1 MTSKKPASSYHKSNM
16 NQDLSTLSIKFDKK
30 KLNLILQEYPKWKKN
45 FDNEIAKSVHHSFWD
60 HPAFSHFGEY
70 LYEEWDNVQ
79 GKDKISTTYKFLSD
93 NGIAIR
99 PAGYE
104 FYTVEEE
111 ITKKRE
117 SEPYMRFPYK
127 NQSGKH

>member
-1 MTSKKPASSYHKSNM
+1 M

-45 FDNEIAKSVHHSFWD
+45 FDNEIAKSVHHSFRD
-60 HPAFSHFGEY
+60 HPPFSDFGEY

-79 GKDKISTTYKFLSD
+79 GNDKISTTYKFLRD

-104 FYTVEEE
+104 CYTVEEE

-117 SEPYMRFPYK
+117 SGPYMRFPYK
-127 NQSGKH
+127 NQSGKHQEQ